1 MEADF
6 YEYEHTK
13 EGGKTGI
20 DPYSKTKDEVI
31 ELLRQYREME
41 EEEIVFAHKEVHSAT
56 STVLRVIVLSAL
68 IILIINL
75 VINSFLAKSIT
86 VPLRLLLETANE
98 LGKGNLNKRIKLSSR
113 DEFGILAKAFN
124 RMADNVKRS
133 NSILK
138 TKIKERTAELEKAKS
153 GLEETVAERTAE
165 LEKAKSGLEETVA
178 ERTIELQNKL
188 MKLEK
193 MNSLMTD
200 RELTMI
206 KLKKRI
212 IKLKKRLKKF

>member
-153 GLEETVAERTAE
+153 GLEETVAERT
-165 LEKAKSGLEETVA
+165 
-178 ERTIELQNKL
+178 IELQNKL